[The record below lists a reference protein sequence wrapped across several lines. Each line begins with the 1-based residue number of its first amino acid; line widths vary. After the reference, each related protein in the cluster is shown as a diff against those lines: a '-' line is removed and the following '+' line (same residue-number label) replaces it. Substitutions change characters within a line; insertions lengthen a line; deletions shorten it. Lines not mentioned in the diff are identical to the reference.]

1 MAAILETATENR
13 MRWVKRT
20 SLTLVLLLIVA
31 AGGGY
36 AYLKS
41 SLPVTVGTLALP
53 GLDHPVTVVRDA
65 AGVPTIRA
73 DSSHDLYLAL
83 GFVHAQDRLWQ
94 MDLQRRV
101 TQGRLSEVLGEAPLG
116 TDKFMRTLGLY
127 RRAAAALLFMS
138 PEFKAV
144 LDAYA
149 QGVNDFIDS
158 DKTLPI
164 EFTLLNYRPE
174 PWSPADSLVVGKL
187 FDLQLAG
194 NYRQELMQAKLA
206 ETLSPDQIHELYPDY
221 PKDAPVALGKLAG
234 LLRDVPLGPLLAAL
248 PGSDEPQR
256 ASNDWVVD
264 GAHSVTGK
272 PLLANDPHLDYSAPL
287 IWYLARLEAPNLT
300 LAGAFV
306 AGAPTMILGHNDR
319 IAWGYTTTNADVED
333 VFVEKTDP
341 ADPTRYLTPDGSAP
355 FDSHVETIKVKGRP
369 PVELTV
375 RTTRHGPVISD
386 LAGPLNQA
394 KAGTV
399 LALQTS
405 FLIDDD
411 RSSEAQW
418 RVGLAR
424 GWPSWVD
431 ALRLFTAPMQN
442 MVYADRDGN
451 IGFFAP
457 GQIPIRKA
465 GDGTVPVPGWTGEY
479 DWDGWIPF
487 EELPQA
493 FNPPSGH
500 IATANNKIV
509 PDSYPYLL
517 THDWDLPYRV
527 ERIEAGLGDTPR
539 QSIETMAALQ
549 GDVVSLTARHLV
561 PLMLASTPADDR
573 AKAAMDL
580 LSHWD
585 AKMLADRPEPLIF
598 MAWLRALNKHLYQPA
613 LGELF
618 TRYWAPTPLATEGV
632 LTSHPHWCGEGGCP
646 AALQA
651 ALKDALDELTAKY
664 GTDMTAWRWGT
675 AHPALFAH
683 PVFHQIPVLGRLFDR
698 QIPADGSA
706 DTVDAGGFQFADPDG
721 PYTDIHG
728 PALRAIYDLGDLDK
742 SVFLTALGQS
752 AHVLS
757 PHYADLLPRWR
768 AFDWLRLPHDAAGD
782 TLNLVPAKP

>member
-1 MAAILETATENR
+1 
-13 MRWVKRT
+13 MRWLKRT
-20 SLTLVLLLIVA
+20 SLVLVLLVLVA
-31 AGGGY
+31 AGGGW
-36 AYLKS
+36 AFLSS
-41 SLPVTVGTLALP
+41 SLPVTKGTLDLP
-53 GLDHPVTVVRDA
+53 GLEHPVTVVRDGL
-65 AGVPTIRA
+65 GVPTIKA
-73 DSSHDLYLAL
+73 DSPHDLYLAL

-101 TQGRLSEVLGEAPLG
+101 AQGRLSEIFGAPGLG
-116 TDKFMRTLGLY
+116 TDRFMRTLGLY
-127 RRAAAALLFMS
+127 RHAAAGVPFVS

-149 QGVNDFIDS
+149 QGVNAFIAS
-158 DKTLPI
+158 GKTLPI
-164 EFTLLNYRPE
+164 EFTVLGYKPDA
-174 PWSPADSLVVGKL
+174 WAPADSLVIGKL
-187 FDLQLAG
+187 FDLLLAG
-194 NYRQELMQAKLA
+194 NYRQELLHAKLA
-206 ETLSPDQIHELYPDY
+206 QTLSADEIHELFPDY
-221 PKDAPVALGKLAG
+221 PKDGPVALGKLSELTRG
-234 LLRDVPLGPLLAAL
+234 LPLGHLLAAL
-248 PGSDEPQR
+248 PEAVGPKR

-272 PLLANDPHLDYSAPL
+272 PLLANDPHLDYAAPL

-300 LAGAFV
+300 LVGATV
-306 AGAPTMILGHNDR
+306 AGSPALILGHNGR

-333 VFVEKTDP
+333 VFVEKVDP
-341 ADPTRYLTPDGSAP
+341 TDPTRYLTPDGTAP
-355 FDSHVETIKVKGRP
+355 FDTLQEQIPVKGQA
-369 PVELTV
+369 PVALTV

-386 LAGPLNQA
+386 LAGDATLQA
-394 KAGTV
+394 EPDKV
-399 LALQTS
+399 MALQTS

-457 GQIPIRKA
+457 GQIPIRKQ

-479 DWDGWIPF
+479 DWNGWVPF

-509 PDSYPYLL
+509 PDGYPYLL

-527 ERIEAGLGDTPR
+527 ERIEAGLAETPR
-539 QSIETMAALQ
+539 QSIDSSATIQ
-549 GDVVSLTARHLV
+549 GDVVSLSAKHLL
-561 PLMLASTPADDR
+561 PLMLASDPADDR
-573 AKAAMDL
+573 AKAAMTL

-585 AKMLADRPEPLIF
+585 SKMLADRPEPLIF
-598 MAWLRALNKHLYQPA
+598 MAWLRALTKHLYQPA
-613 LGELF
+613 LGDLF
-618 TRYWAPTPLATEGV
+618 DGYWAMRPLATEGV
-632 LTSHPHWCGEGGCP
+632 LTSHQHWCGQGGCP

-651 ALKDALDELTAKY
+651 ALKDALDELTAQY
-664 GTDMTAWRWGT
+664 GADMGAWRWGT

-683 PVFHQIPVLGRLFDR
+683 PIFHRFPILRQIFDR
-698 QIPADGSA
+698 QAPADGSA
-706 DTVDAGGFQFADPDG
+706 DTVEAGSFQFGNPDG
-721 PYTDIHG
+721 PFTDIHG
-728 PALRAIYDLGDLDK
+728 PALRAIYDLSDLDK

-757 PHYADLLPRWR
+757 AHYADFLPRWR
-768 AFDWLRLPHDAAGD
+768 AFDWLRLPRDPTGE
-782 TLNLVPAKP
+782 TLTLVPAKS

>member
-1 MAAILETATENR
+1 
-13 MRWVKRT
+13 MRWLKRL
-20 SLTLVLLLIVA
+20 SLVLVLLVLLA
-31 AGGGY
+31 AGGGW
-36 AYLKS
+36 AFLAS
-41 SLPVTVGTLALP
+41 SLPQTKGTLDLP
-53 GLDHPVTVVRDA
+53 GLEHPVTVVRDGL
-65 AGVPTIRA
+65 GVPTIKA
-73 DSSHDLYLAL
+73 DSTHDLYLAL

-101 TQGRLSEVLGEAPLG
+101 AQGRLSEIFGADALG
-116 TDKFMRTLGLY
+116 TDRFMRTLGLY
-127 RRAAAALLFMS
+127 RHAAAGVPFVS

-149 QGVNDFIDS
+149 QGVNDFIS
-158 DKTLPI
+158 SGKTLPI
-164 EFTLLNYRPE
+164 EFTLLGYRPDAWT
-174 PWSPADSLVVGKL
+174 PPDSLVVGKL
-187 FDLQLAG
+187 FDLQLTG
-194 NYRQELMQAKLA
+194 NYRQELLHAKLA
-206 ETLSPDQIHELYPDY
+206 QTLSADEIHELFPDY
-221 PKDAPVALGKLAG
+221 PKAGPVALGKLAA
-234 LLRDVPLGPLLAAL
+234 LTRDLPLDALLAAL
-248 PGSDEPQR
+248 PDVVGPKR
-256 ASNDWVVD
+256 ASNNWVVD

-272 PLLANDPHLDYSAPL
+272 PLLANDPHLDYAEPL

-300 LAGAFV
+300 QAGATV
-306 AGAPTMILGHNDR
+306 AGSPALILGHNDR
-319 IAWGYTTTNADVED
+319 IAWGYTTTDADVED
-333 VFVEKTDP
+333 VFVEKIDP
-341 ADPTRYLTPDGSAP
+341 ADPTHYLTPDGSAP
-355 FDSHVETIKVKGRP
+355 FDSFEEQIPVKGQAP
-369 PVELTV
+369 ESLTV

-386 LAGPLNQA
+386 LTGNPLSQPEAGQ
-394 KAGTV
+394 V

-457 GQIPIRKA
+457 GQVPIRKQ
-465 GDGTVPVPGWTGEY
+465 GDGTVPVPGWSGEY

-517 THDWDLPYRV
+517 THDWDGPYRV
-527 ERIEAGLGDTPR
+527 ERIEAGLTETPR
-539 QSIETMAALQ
+539 QSIDSSAALQ
-549 GDVVSLTARHLV
+549 GDVVSLSAKHLM
-561 PLMLASTPADDR
+561 PLMLASDPADAR
-573 AKAAMDL
+573 AKSAMDL

-585 AKMLADRPEPLIF
+585 SKMVADRPEPLIF
-598 MAWLRALNKHLYQPA
+598 IAWLRALNKHLYQPA
-613 LGELF
+613 LGPLF
-618 TRYWAPTPLATEGV
+618 ERYWAMRSLATEGV
-632 LTSHPHWCGEGGCP
+632 LTQHQHWCGQGGCG

-651 ALKDALDELTAKY
+651 SLADALDELTAKY
-664 GTDMTAWRWGT
+664 GADMGAWRWGT

-683 PVFHQIPVLGRLFDR
+683 PIFHRLPVLRQIFDR
-698 QIPADGSA
+698 QAPADGSA
-706 DTVDAGGFQFADPDG
+706 DTVDAGAFQFGNPDG

-728 PALRAIYDLGDLDK
+728 PALRAIYDLSDLDK

-757 PHYADLLPRWR
+757 PHYADFLPRWR
-768 AFDWLRLPHDAAGD
+768 TFDWLRLPHDAQGE
-782 TLNLVPAKP
+782 TLTLVPAKS